1 MREYINIIK
10 KNPIIIIFIAIEL
23 LLYLL
28 FMCMDLYSLQHQG
41 ALGGFLYDIALI
53 KGISPSMLK
62 YYGILL
68 CFVFS
73 LCSYIETKEKAR
85 AFLTVAM
92 LFTVISDYFLLLHPE
107 IIVPGL
113 FTFCIAQSIYLYVIT
128 GGDKKKTGI
137 FIGIRIIIAIAGTIV
152 LKVSDIV
159 CFDPDQNMNA
169 VLFLGI
175 LYALS
180 FLGNVGRLIVYH
192 VRKKEDK
199 VPQCLF
205 KRPGLFLIG
214 LLLFVLCDINVLIC
228 NMDRFILITSE
239 SYYTLRYAATVLM
252 WGFYLPSQVII
263 VLSA

>member
-28 FMCMDLYSLQHQG
+28 FMCIDIYSLQHQG

-53 KGISPSMLK
+53 KGLSPSMLK

-85 AFLTVAM
+85 VFLTVAM

-113 FTFCIAQSIYLYVIT
+113 FTFCIAQSIYDRPSSCSGHHYRHRRIRPCNAHSLYSL
-128 GGDKKKTGI
+128 
-137 FIGIRIIIAIAGTIV
+137 A
-152 LKVSDIV
+152 
-159 CFDPDQNMNA
+159 
-169 VLFLGI
+169 
-175 LYALS
+175 AL
-180 FLGNVGRLIVYH
+180 
-192 VRKKEDK
+192 
-199 VPQCLF
+199 
-205 KRPGLFLIG
+205 
-214 LLLFVLCDINVLIC
+214 
-228 NMDRFILITSE
+228 
-239 SYYTLRYAATVLM
+239 
-252 WGFYLPSQVII
+252 
-263 VLSA
+263 